1 MNIEL
6 IIQKYS
12 KLIYKICFDMLSNT
26 KDAEDLTQET
36 YLALYC
42 NFDKYMNLNEKEI
55 KNITC
60 KIALNKCRDYLKSTS
75 KKIENMTD
83 DDPEI
88 LNMYKEKNSIE
99 KEILENE
106 NIEYIQNKIKELKE
120 PYKTLVYDY
129 YIKGISL
136 DELSKRENKTKATL
150 KTQLYRAKKILKE
163 IMLKEGGEDF
173 L

>member
-120 PYKTLVYDY
+120 PYKTLVYEY
-129 YIKGISL
+129 YIRGISL
-136 DELSKRENKTKATL
+136 DELSKRENKTKATS
-150 KTQLYRAKKILKE
+150 KTQLYRAKKY
-163 IMLKEGGEDF
+163 
-173 L
+173 

>member
-1 MNIEL
+1 
-6 IIQKYS
+6 
-12 KLIYKICFDMLSNT
+12 MLSNT

-129 YIKGISL
+129 YIRGISL

-163 IMLKEGGEDF
+163 IMIKEGGEDF

>member
-129 YIKGISL
+129 YIRGISL

-163 IMLKEGGEDF
+163 IMIKEGGEDF

>member
-163 IMLKEGGEDF
+163 IMIKEGGEDF

>member
-1 MNIEL
+1 MYNAYYLFCYNHDTNPISL
-6 IIQKYS
+6 
-12 KLIYKICFDMLSNT
+12 DMDNY
-26 KDAEDLTQET
+26 Q
-36 YLALYC
+36 YHLALTYIPH
-42 NFDKYMNLNEKEI
+42 FDKYMNLNEKEI

-129 YIKGISL
+129 YIRGISL

-163 IMLKEGGEDF
+163 IMIKEGGEDF

>member
-99 KEILENE
+99 KEIHENK

-129 YIKGISL
+129 YIRGISL

-163 IMLKEGGEDF
+163 IMIKEGGEDF

>member
-120 PYKTLVYDY
+120 PYKTLVYY
-129 YIKGISL
+129 YIRGISL

-163 IMLKEGGEDF
+163 IMIKEGGEDF

>member
-129 YIKGISL
+129 YIRGISL

-150 KTQLYRAKKILKE
+150 KIQLYRAKKILKE
-163 IMLKEGGEDF
+163 IMIKEGGEDF